1 MFIALVIL
9 LIIALFITVYYYK
22 ANRTSA
28 TGASITTTAGLSGS
42 STARPVSGEQ
52 PSGGS
57 YNPGSVPDGTGQ
69 DKGNGNAAMS
79 SGMQG

>member
-22 ANRTSA
+22 ANRG
-28 TGASITTTAGLSGS
+28 GAANTAG
-42 STARPVSGEQ
+42 TATRVSGGNATSPTVPGQ
-52 PSGGS
+52 ASGGT

-69 DKGNGNAAMS
+69 DKGSGNAAMS